1 MSFIMTGTE
10 LKSALDQARMSQ
22 ADLARLVKRTPRHVN
37 RWVQDDI
44 AIPEWVD
51 VIMVLLSQRPELKA
65 LLSDRLKAQ
74 K

>member
-1 MSFIMTGTE
+1 
-10 LKSALDQARMSQ
+10 MSQ

-65 LLSDRLKAQ
+65 LISDRLSIHRARSSSGK
-74 K
+74 

>member
-1 MSFIMTGTE
+1 
-10 LKSALDQARMSQ
+10 MSQ

-51 VIMVLLSQRPELKA
+51 VIMVLLSQRAELKA
-65 LLSDRLKAQ
+65 LLADRMAAK